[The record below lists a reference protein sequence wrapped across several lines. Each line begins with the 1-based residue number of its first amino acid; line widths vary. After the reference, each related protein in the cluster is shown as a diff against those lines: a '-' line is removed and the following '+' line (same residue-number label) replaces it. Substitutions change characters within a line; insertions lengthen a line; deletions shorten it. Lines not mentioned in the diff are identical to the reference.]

1 MCVFSMVGGCKHC
14 ENREQCNAELKKLLE
29 PEIKKM
35 FEIIANTIKDEII
48 ANTIKDEIIA
58 NTIKERNSEND
69 QTGTDLQK

>member
-14 ENREQCNAELKKLLE
+14 ENREKCNAELKKLLE

-48 ANTIKDEIIA
+48 ANTIK
-58 NTIKERNSEND
+58 ERNSEND

>member
-14 ENREQCNAELKKLLE
+14 ENREQCNAELKKILE

-35 FEIIANTIKDEII
+35 F
-48 ANTIKDEIIA
+48 EIIA

-69 QTGTDLQK
+69 QTGTPEFKGEKHD

>member
-14 ENREQCNAELKKLLE
+14 ENHEQCNAELKKLLE

-35 FEIIANTIKDEII
+35 FEIIANTIK
-48 ANTIKDEIIA
+48 
-58 NTIKERNSEND
+58 ERNSEND

>member
-35 FEIIANTIKDEII
+35 FEIIANTIK
-48 ANTIKDEIIA
+48 
-58 NTIKERNSEND
+58 ERNSEND
-69 QTGTDLQK
+69 QTGTNLQK

>member
-35 FEIIANTIKDEII
+35 FEIIANTIK
-48 ANTIKDEIIA
+48 
-58 NTIKERNSEND
+58 ERNSEND

>member
-35 FEIIANTIKDEII
+35 FEIIANTIK
-48 ANTIKDEIIA
+48 
-58 NTIKERNSEND
+58 ERNSENN

>member
-35 FEIIANTIKDEII
+35 FEIIANTIK
-48 ANTIKDEIIA
+48 
-58 NTIKERNSEND
+58 ERNSEND
-69 QTGTDLQK
+69 QTRTDL